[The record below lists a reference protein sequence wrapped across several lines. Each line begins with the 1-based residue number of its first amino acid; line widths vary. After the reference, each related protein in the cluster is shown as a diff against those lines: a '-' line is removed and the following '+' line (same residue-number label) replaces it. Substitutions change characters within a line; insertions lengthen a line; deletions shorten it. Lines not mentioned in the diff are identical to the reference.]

1 MDLKDLA
8 RSALRRWYVL
18 LVCLLLTAAGALGIA
33 RSMPASYDVSSS
45 ILLLPPASSVGDEGN
60 PYLYL
65 SGLGQAVDVLVTR
78 LTSDAVAQPV
88 LERHPGVTLTVERDV
103 STTGPIILVS
113 ASGPDAAEGES
124 TVAEVVAAL
133 PGQLADLQSALDVPD
148 GSVITSTVLTAPEDA
163 APNTKARTRAATAVV
178 GAGLVLSVLV
188 TALADRVLL
197 DRRRR
202 RTGDPA
208 EPVVV
213 PEPATGP
220 EPFTGPGAAPEVEP
234 VAEVEPAAEVEPVG
248 PPPTPATP
256 TPTTP
261 AAAPR
266 TPAAKKVGPT
276 TAPRTAPRGPRSA
289 AVKRTT
295 SPERR
300 APSTAAGPRQE
311 GEHELSG
318 RR

>member
-113 ASGPDAAEGES
+113 ASGPDAADGES

-178 GAGLVLSVLV
+178 GVGLVLSVLV

-202 RTGDPA
+202 RTGEMA
-208 EPVVV
+208 EPVAV
-213 PEPATGP
+213 PEPVTV
-220 EPFTGPGAAPEVEP
+220 TEP
-234 VAEVEPAAEVEPVG
+234 VAAAGPVVT
-248 PPPTPATP
+248 PTLATTATPPTR
-256 TPTTP
+256 TP
-261 AAAPR
+261 AKKAAPR
-266 TPAAKKVGPT
+266 NGAPKPGPKSGPT
-276 TAPRTAPRGPRSA
+276 TAPRGPRSA

-295 SPERR
+295 PPERR
-300 APSTAAGPRQE
+300 APSTAADPRQE

>member
-113 ASGPDAAEGES
+113 ASGPDAADGES

-202 RTGDPA
+202 RTGEAADPVAVPEPVTVPEPVAAA
-208 EPVVV
+208 EPVV
-213 PEPATGP
+213 P
-220 EPFTGPGAAPEVEP
+220 
-234 VAEVEPAAEVEPVG
+234 
-248 PPPTPATP
+248 TP
-256 TPTTP
+256 TPV
-261 AAAPR
+261 PR
-266 TPAAKKVGPT
+266 SGRKSGPT
-276 TAPRTAPRGPRSA
+276 TAPRGPRSA

-295 SPERR
+295 PPERR
-300 APSTAAGPRQE
+300 APSTAADPHQE

>member
-113 ASGPDAAEGES
+113 ASGPDAADGES

-178 GAGLVLSVLV
+178 GVGLVLSVLV

-202 RTGDPA
+202 RTGEAADPVA
-208 EPVVV
+208 V
-213 PEPATGP
+213 PEPATVP
-220 EPFTGPGAAPEVEP
+220 EP
-234 VAEVEPAAEVEPVG
+234 VAAAEPVV
-248 PPPTPATP
+248 PTPTPATRVTP
-256 TPTTP
+256 PTTT
-261 AAAPR
+261 AATKAAPK
-266 TPAAKKVGPT
+266 PAPRSGRKSGPT
-276 TAPRTAPRGPRSA
+276 TAPRGPRSA

-295 SPERR
+295 PPERR
-300 APSTAAGPRQE
+300 APSTAADPRQE